1 MTLRIKI
8 EVPADGGPYEAKI
21 AESNGNPARIL
32 TPGESI
38 ELYVH
43 SGNSIQVTELPAGTK
58 AAANSSAA
66 ANVPASAYQEAHDAA
81 GEDFPLGKACDRFDP
96 DCESC
101 Q

>member
-21 AESNGNPARIL
+21 TESNGSPARIL
-32 TPGESI
+32 VPGESV

-58 AAANSSAA
+58 AAAAPAA
-66 ANVPASAYQEAHDAA
+66 TASTHGLVSGD
-81 GEDFPLGKACDRFDP
+81 DFPLGKACDLSGEGTCDA
-96 DCESC
+96 C